1 MSLTRPRSPDRVQFG
16 NVFECRPAL
25 AALASALI
33 PGAGQWLQ
41 GRRRQAAPLLIVSAV
56 ALLATVGA
64 IWVLNRRGPVYLLEV
79 AMRPG
84 ALATIFVVNGVF
96 LAIRAWAAADAYQG
110 GRGMATRASAL
121 AGVVVMAMVVLPHLF
136 IGAQAAQAH
145 QVVTTVFQ
153 QPVAATNTPT
163 MATARWRPGER
174 LTVLFLGAERNPT
187 GATEVRGG
195 MAITV
200 FPRDDR
206 VAAVTLPANLTGIP
220 VPEAANHSPG
230 NGSLTDL
237 YRFGTRHRRLYPGS
251 ADPGAAMV
259 KDGVQSLLGIPVHHT
274 VVFDSSNL
282 DETDMVDTPRAGKRC
297 AAAGVVRSLRPE
309 GLVRRIPSLVG
320 ALGISVTSDIPLD
333 LVPDMV
339 ELLPTLSPRQVLTV
353 PITAP
358 DYGRAEQ
365 KSQVADPERVRAAMV
380 SLVKLSP
387 EEAAYRLGLD
397 DPARCATGRPL
408 QAAADNR

>member
-1 MSLTRPRSPDRVQFG
+1 MSLSRPRSPIAVPFG
-16 NVFECRPAL
+16 TVFDAAAL

-64 IWVLNRRGPVYLLEV
+64 IWVLNRRGPVYILEV

-96 LAIRAWAAADAYQG
+96 LAVRAWAAADAYQG
-110 GRGMATRASAL
+110 GRAMATRASAL

-136 IGAQAAQAH
+136 IGAEAAQAH

-153 QPVAATNTPT
+153 QPVAARNKPT

-187 GATEVRGG
+187 GATEVRGA
-195 MAITV
+195 MAVTV
-200 FPRDDR
+200 FPGDDR

-220 VPEAANHSPG
+220 VPEATDHSPG

-259 KDGVQSLLGIPVHHT
+259 KDGVQSLLGIPVHHA

-282 DETDMVDTPRAGKRC
+282 DETDMVDTPQQAS
-297 AAAGVVRSLRPE
+297 AAPRQAWSARFDLRGWCVASP
-309 GLVRRIPSLVG
+309 RWSAR
-320 ALGISVTSDIPLD
+320 LGISVTSDIPLD

-358 DYGRAEQ
+358 DYGRVEQ

-387 EEAAYRLGLD
+387 EEAASRLGLD